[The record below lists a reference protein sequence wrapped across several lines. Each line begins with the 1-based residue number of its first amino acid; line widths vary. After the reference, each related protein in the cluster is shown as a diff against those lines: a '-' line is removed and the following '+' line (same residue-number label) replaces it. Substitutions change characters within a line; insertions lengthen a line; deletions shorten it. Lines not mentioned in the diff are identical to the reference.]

1 MKRSTEF
8 EDLTKELCEKHGIS
22 YELFQEMMHEERRVQ
37 HLKRRRG
44 ITERLRQ
51 MIATSLENEQ

>member
-8 EDLTKELCEKHGIS
+8 EDLAKELCEKHSIS
-22 YELFQEMMHEERRVQ
+22 YDLFQEMMREERRVQ

-51 MIATSLENEQ
+51 MIAASLEKER